1 MIDLLH
7 PENKSTVPWKEVKKL
22 WQELHNV
29 PALRTGLRPEICD
42 SWERSY
48 QYRVDRNMRE
58 ILHVCSDSEFDR
70 ARANSEYLM
79 EIAIPVMERLS
90 EFVKGTGFLVALNDA
105 NCINLINYGDKETL
119 DWSRRTNLVEGTI
132 WTEEIA
138 GTNSVP
144 ICISQVKPISVYSY
158 EHFCLYA
165 ITAASSFAPIVDN
178 GRVIGCIGMV
188 APYERVSHHTLG
200 MAVAAADHIQSKL
213 ALNRVSKYQQVIT
226 DSMSDGVMVVDLNG
240 SITYMN
246 NNCSKILG
254 FGSANMVGSNIHD
267 LFGQNPEN
275 QFFIN
280 IVNQGRMVTDDLMIL
295 HNGKNQIRCHITC
308 TPLHSSNL
316 ADTGSVI
323 IVRESERINNIVGKW
338 IGRGA
343 QMIFDDVI
351 GNNPKFKE
359 VVKVA
364 RTTAQSNSNVLLMG
378 ESGTGKDIIAQAMH
392 NESPRQNNPFVAIN
406 CAALPRE
413 LIASELFG
421 YEEGAFTGAKKGG
434 SIGKFE
440 LANQGTL

>member
-1 MIDLLH
+1 MSANNAMNNVRSEMIDLLH

-29 PALRTGLRPEICD
+29 PALRTGLRPEIYD

-70 ARANSEYLM
+70 AKANSEYLM

-246 NNCSKILG
+246 NNCSKIMG
-254 FGSANMVGSNIHD
+254 FGSANMVGFNIHD

-275 QFFIN
+275 QFF
-280 IVNQGRMVTDDLMIL
+280 
-295 HNGKNQIRCHITC
+295 
-308 TPLHSSNL
+308 
-316 ADTGSVI
+316 
-323 IVRESERINNIVGKW
+323 
-338 IGRGA
+338 
-343 QMIFDDVI
+343 
-351 GNNPKFKE
+351 
-359 VVKVA
+359 
-364 RTTAQSNSNVLLMG
+364 
-378 ESGTGKDIIAQAMH
+378 
-392 NESPRQNNPFVAIN
+392 
-406 CAALPRE
+406 
-413 LIASELFG
+413 
-421 YEEGAFTGAKKGG
+421 Y
-434 SIGKFE
+434 
-440 LANQGTL
+440 